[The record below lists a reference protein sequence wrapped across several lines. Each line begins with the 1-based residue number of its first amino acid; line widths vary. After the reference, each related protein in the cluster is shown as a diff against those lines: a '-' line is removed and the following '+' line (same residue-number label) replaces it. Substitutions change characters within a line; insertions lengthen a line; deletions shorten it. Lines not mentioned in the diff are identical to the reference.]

1 MKCLEP
7 HDREIIK
14 DHAIINSFICYF
26 SITSKWVFLGD
37 VLTHFFQT
45 TYCSIFCSHFI
56 KPESRQF
63 IHINS
68 WATKRNLR
76 QFVKNHKGLF
86 YQRFTFYFFLIP
98 SFLPHL
104 THFFNAFISHHQHFA
119 QIHQI
124 THKST
129 NYPWFKSPIL
139 SHHNIFDLI
148 A

>member
-26 SITSKWVFLGD
+26 FISSKWVWLGD

-68 WATKRNLR
+68 WATKRKLR
-76 QFVKNHKGLF
+76 QFVKNYKRLF
-86 YQRFTFYFFLIP
+86 YQHSTFYFFLIP

-104 THFFNAFISHHQHFA
+104 THFFMRSFRITSTSPKSTKSHTKA
-119 QIHQI
+119 QISNNSSPLYFLI
-124 THKST
+124 TISLT
-129 NYPWFKSPIL
+129 
-139 SHHNIFDLI
+139 
-148 A
+148 